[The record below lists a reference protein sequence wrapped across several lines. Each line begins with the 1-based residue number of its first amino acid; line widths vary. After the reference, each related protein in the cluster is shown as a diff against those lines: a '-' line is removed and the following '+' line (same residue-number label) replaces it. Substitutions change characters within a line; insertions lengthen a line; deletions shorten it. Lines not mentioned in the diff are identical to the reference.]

1 MTITLNL
8 TPEEESLLRERS
20 SRIGIT
26 PEEYLR
32 RPLGPRIRKASAQG
46 SLADR
51 MAEVLGQPE
60 LGRGGT
66 SAWSEVEAAC
76 DAA

>member
-1 MTITLNL
+1 MTIILEL
-8 TPEEESLLRERS
+8 TPEEETILRQRA
-20 SRIGIT
+20 SRIGLT

-32 RPLGPRIRKASAQG
+32 RSIAPKRRKAEPAL

-51 MAEVLGQPE
+51 VAEVLGQPE

-66 SAWSEVEAAC
+66 SYWSEVEAAC

>member
-1 MTITLNL
+1 MTIILEL
-8 TPEEESLLRERS
+8 TPEEEARLKKRS
-20 SRIGIT
+20 SRIGLT
-26 PEEYLR
+26 PEDYLR
-32 RPLGPRIRKASAQG
+32 RSVAPKHRKTEVKR

-66 SAWSEVEAAC
+66 SNWSEVEAAC

>member
-1 MTITLNL
+1 MTITLEL
-8 TPEEESLLRERS
+8 TTQEEERLRRLAA
-20 SRIGIT
+20 RIGVT

-32 RPLGPRIRKASAQG
+32 RSLAPKPRKAERQRT
-46 SLADR
+46 LADR
-51 MAEVLGQPE
+51 MAEVLGPPE

-66 SAWSEVEAAC
+66 SNWSEVEAAC

>member
-1 MTITLNL
+1 MTIILEL
-8 TPEEESLLRERS
+8 TPEEEARLRQRS
-20 SRIGIT
+20 SRIGVT

-32 RPLGPRIRKASAQG
+32 RSLAPKQRKVEPKR

-66 SAWSEVEAAC
+66 SHWSEVEAPC

>member
-1 MTITLNL
+1 MTIVLEL
-8 TPEEESLLRERS
+8 TPEEEARLRQRS

-32 RPLGPRIRKASAQG
+32 RTLAPKPRKAVPKR

-51 MAEVLGQPE
+51 MADVLGQPE

-66 SAWSEVEAAC
+66 SNWSEIEAAC
-76 DAA
+76 DAQ